1 MLARLF
7 GKEMSR
13 HIVNRQ
19 IDRVAHLYMFGLNSG
34 KHGVSPAKRTAALML
49 HGCVA
54 EQRLV
59 GELSLLA
66 GIHISTY
73 IEIGT

>member
-1 MLARLF
+1 MLSRLF

-19 IDRVAHLYMFGLNSG
+19 IDRIAHLYMFGLNSG
-34 KHGVSPAKRTAALML
+34 KHGVSPAKRTVALML

-66 GIHISTY
+66 GIRVPAY
-73 IEIGT
+73 VEVGT